1 MHIDFSRTLEG
12 DVLEP
17 FGSECW
23 SPSLFLKWRMQW
35 LRWSH
40 HISQPVGVGID
51 TQQVLEAS
59 NNHLIS
65 LASQSTS
72 RCVDG
77 TRWDTLDR
85 TLDRL
90 SQDTVI
96 LLGPY
101 PETNCKWVGKLSSA

>member
-1 MHIDFSRTLEG
+1 MLVSETFLEMENAVAPLVS
-12 DVLEP
+12 DY
-17 FGSECW
+17 
-23 SPSLFLKWRMQW
+23 
-35 LRWSH
+35 

-101 PETNCKWVGKLSSA
+101 PETNCKWVGKLSRA